1 MKGSFDHVAIQ
12 LARRERRMVVLRLIG
27 SALAFFI
34 VMLLG
39 LAAGAGA
46 FLGAAMLTDRPEF
59 FLLAGLAALWVVTA
73 GGVAAALR
81 FVSGS
86 DEQRQR
92 RLLASLAAIV
102 LALVAAVT
110 VLRPLGDPNSPLPT
124 VPGQAFWDLPTGSR
138 LAVVHV
144 SAAGTPKPEPV
155 VYLHGGPGVSELS
168 LATPAFGRLAAD
180 GFDIYL
186 YDQLGVGR
194 SQRLSDPTGYTV
206 DRDIADLEAIR
217 ARIGAQRIILIGHS
231 WGATLAAAYLARY
244 PERVAKVVFSS
255 PGALTLAD
263 YATTGTGIL
272 DRLSPEQRAR
282 ANALLYQ
289 PRALAAWALARVNPR
304 AAHAFAGD
312 QELDAH
318 YRRIVAASAP
328 GLFCDQ
334 RLAATLAPDGEG
346 FYANQVTLTDPNAPD
361 PRAALSR
368 SDVPALVLKAGCD
381 YLPWPLAIAY
391 RDIVPNAAM
400 VYLPDAGHQAYLE
413 QPATYFATVRAFLLG
428 EPLPVPTYD
437 AVQPPPDYQGAR

>member
-1 MKGSFDHVAIQ
+1 
-12 LARRERRMVVLRLIG
+12 MVVLRLTG
-27 SALAFFI
+27 SAIAFFI

-46 FLGAAMLTDRPEF
+46 FLGAATLTDRPELL
-59 FLLAGLAALWVVTA
+59 LLAGLAALGVVTA

-81 FVSGS
+81 LVSGQG
-86 DEQRQR
+86 EQRQR
-92 RLLASLAAIV
+92 RLLAALGAIG
-102 LALVAAVT
+102 LALVAAVAI
-110 VLRPLGDPNSPLPT
+110 LRPLGTPKLPPPT
-124 VPGQAFWDLPTGSR
+124 VPGPAFWDLPTGSR

-144 SAAGTPKPEPV
+144 HAAGTPKPEPV

-168 LATPAFGRLAAD
+168 LAAPAFGRLASD
-180 GFDIYL
+180 GFDVYL

-194 SQRLSDPTGYTV
+194 SRRLSDPTGYTV

-217 ARIGAQRIILIGHS
+217 ARIGTERMILIGHS

-255 PGALTLAD
+255 PGALALSD
-263 YATTGTGIL
+263 YGTIGTGIL

-334 RLAATLAPDGEG
+334 RLAEHLAPDGAG
-346 FYANQVTLTDPNAPD
+346 FYANQVTLADSNAPD
-361 PRAALSR
+361 PRAALAR

-391 RDIVPNAAM
+391 RETVSDAVM

-413 QPATYFATVRAFLLG
+413 QPETYFAAVRAFLLG
-428 EPLPVPTYD
+428 EPLPVPTFD
-437 AVQPPPDYQGAR
+437 ADQPPPDYRGAR